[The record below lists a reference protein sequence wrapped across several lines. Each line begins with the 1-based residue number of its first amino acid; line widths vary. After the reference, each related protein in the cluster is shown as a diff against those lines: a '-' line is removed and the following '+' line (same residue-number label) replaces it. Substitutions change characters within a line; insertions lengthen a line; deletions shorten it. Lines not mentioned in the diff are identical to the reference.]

1 MPPDFLEDDE
11 VLFFAS
17 FFASPLTFGEDDDAF
32 VAAAHEM
39 ELRMP
44 MGGGEFFEVS
54 DDGRRH
60 RGRLLKGDTEE
71 GKILRIY
78 QIRRH
83 TVLSLSW

>member
-1 MPPDFLEDDE
+1 MARKTDTFFFI
-11 VLFFAS
+11 VSGYLFRES
-17 FFASPLTFGEDDDAF
+17 KNVDAF

-83 TVLSLSW
+83 TVLSVSW